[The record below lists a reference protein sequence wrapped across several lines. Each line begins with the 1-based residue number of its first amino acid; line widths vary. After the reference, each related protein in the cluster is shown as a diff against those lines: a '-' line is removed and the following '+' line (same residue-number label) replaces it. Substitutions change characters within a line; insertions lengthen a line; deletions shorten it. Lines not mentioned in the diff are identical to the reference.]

1 VRSTKGLTRFPLP
14 DCRSGRLVLRS
25 LASLTGAGTDH
36 LRVANF
42 PLIPSA
48 RATGARLA
56 AQQGAGQEMDLVG
69 ALDALGDVDSDEE
82 VAAARSDDE

>member
-1 VRSTKGLTRFPLP
+1 
-14 DCRSGRLVLRS
+14 
-25 LASLTGAGTDH
+25 